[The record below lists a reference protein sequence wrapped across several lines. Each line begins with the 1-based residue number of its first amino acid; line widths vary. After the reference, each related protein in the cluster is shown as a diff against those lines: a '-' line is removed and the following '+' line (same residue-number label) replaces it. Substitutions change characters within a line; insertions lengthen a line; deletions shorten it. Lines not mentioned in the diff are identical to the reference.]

1 MPSGSPEPG
10 RLSRARSTRL
20 QAFGVLTGSWG
31 AFRSVGPGAR
41 AVIITRLLRSVG
53 QGALL
58 TTLALYLSALGWS
71 GLAIGALLTGGGLF
85 NTAVSLGAGV
95 TSDRTRRKPF
105 LVAIEGL
112 YLVAGVVAALT
123 TAPILL
129 VPAAVLGGF
138 GRGQG
143 GVPGPFASTASAWL
157 AAETPVG
164 ERQRIYGLAAAVG
177 FFGLGLGAL
186 VAAATAPLV
195 HAFGAA
201 GYRPLFGLVAVLS
214 AACGM
219 IMLRAPEAPRQ
230 PTAQPRRQL
239 PAPGAARP
247 RRLAA
252 GSTAGFIF
260 RYSLTNILNGV
271 AVGLVGPLAAYWFA
285 LKFHV
290 GSGQI
295 GLLFG
300 ITFFVTAASSLIQ
313 GEVGTRVGMVRMVVR
328 ARLVGLVLLLAIPF
342 SPFFWMA
349 ALFYVARS
357 AVNRGTMGPRSALV
371 VAAVP
376 DRRRATALSISGG
389 AMQISGA
396 AGPTVAGALFDSG
409 QLDLPFL
416 VAVVLQ
422 GAYVALFHAF
432 FAKYDQIEDGPG
444 YPSQP
449 RSNLPADLV
458 EATEPMVAP
467 VNGPRTL

>member
-1 MPSGSPEPG
+1 MPSGSPGSG
-10 RLSRARSTRL
+10 RLSRAQLTRL
-20 QAFGVLTGSWG
+20 EALGVLTSSWG

-105 LVAIEGL
+105 LVAIEGI

-157 AAETPVG
+157 AAETPRE
-164 ERQRIYGLAAAVG
+164 ERQRVYGLAAAVG

-214 AACGM
+214 ALCGI

-230 PTAQPRRQL
+230 PQVAPVGQAPV
-239 PAPGAARP
+239 PGAARVS
-247 RRLAA
+247 RLAA

-260 RYSLTNILNGV
+260 RYSLTNVLNGV

-300 ITFFVTAASSLIQ
+300 ITFFVTALSSLIQ
-313 GEVGTRVGMVRMVVR
+313 GEVGTRVGMVRTVVR

-389 AMQISGA
+389 AMQVSGA
-396 AGPTVAGALFDSG
+396 AGPTVAGALFDVG
-409 QLDLPFL
+409 QLDLPFF
-416 VAVVLQ
+416 VAVLLQ
-422 GAYVALFHAF
+422 GAYVALFQAF
-432 FAKYDQIEDGPG
+432 FAKYDRTEGAAAEPPA
-444 YPSQP
+444 YKPPPPSGAAESEEEVVGSGDP
-449 RSNLPADLV
+449 HR
-458 EATEPMVAP
+458 
-467 VNGPRTL
+467 RT